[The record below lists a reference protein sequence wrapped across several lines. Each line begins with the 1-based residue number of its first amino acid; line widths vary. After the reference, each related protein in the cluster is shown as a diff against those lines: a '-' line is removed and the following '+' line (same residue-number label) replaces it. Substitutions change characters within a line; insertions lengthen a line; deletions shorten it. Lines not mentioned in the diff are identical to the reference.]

1 MIRLIRT
8 IGVSP
13 IASRMLS
20 KTFFFAVTRAHVVR
34 RDYSLRNA
42 PTRPLFGDF
51 RRTPPWPQAHRA
63 RHAGGREDVLAFSRG
78 GARSDGS
85 RATLR
90 PGAPHGQRAI
100 EPSMPRPQKRGP
112 PPTCFGKCRPGDA
125 SIPATRATTTVTRRA
140 RLMSVGIRIP
150 ASAPRSTTRWAG
162 WPLPIAGPRNG
173 GGEGGADDK
182 VLARIQFAHATTAGV
197 AAGLVPRA
205 AVESAADM
213 VAADQQPD
221 GSWRLDA
228 SDSIGSPATYG
239 TALATV
245 AARRTLV
252 AAGTAAPTKITSPA
266 PNAGCRTPPPE
277 HPDAAAIVLAF
288 AGGYESGNETPHNWT
303 VALDLLKKGQGR
315 DGGWGPYVTSP
326 SEAFDTA
333 LATLALKGVA
343 PRASRAGHAFTP
355 DALRAAI
362 AGGRTYL
369 LRQQLADGSWNETTR
384 PAGQSSYAQR
394 ISTTGWALL
403 ALVETR
409 K

>member
-1 MIRLIRT
+1 MVLRAAAP
-8 IGVSP
+8 GVP
-13 IASRMLS
+13 QDTANR
-20 KTFFFAVTRAHVVR
+20 AVDAWDAEARAAAYLTREVPGWR
-34 RDYSLRNA
+34 REHPCYSCHNN
-42 PTRPLFGDF
+42 
-51 RRTPPWPQAHRA
+51 
-63 RHAGGREDVLAFSRG
+63 
-78 GARSDGS
+78 
-85 RATLR
+85 
-90 PGAPHGQRAI
+90 
-100 EPSMPRPQKRGP
+100 
-112 PPTCFGKCRPGDA
+112 GDA
-125 SIPATRATTTVTRRA
+125 ARA
-140 RLMSVGIRIP
+140 LMSVGNRIP
-150 ASAPRSTTRWAG
+150 AARAALDDTLGWLAVPDRWST
-162 WPLPIAGPRNG
+162 NG

-197 AAGLVPRA
+197 AAGLVPRT
-205 AVESAADM
+205 AVESAAHL
-213 VAADQQPD
+213 VAADQQQD

-252 AAGTAAPTKITSPA
+252 AAGLPRHVDHVARAERWLSHATIQNT
-266 PNAGCRTPPPE
+266 
-277 HPDAAAIVLAF
+277 PDAAAIIIAF
-288 AGGYESGNETPHNWT
+288 AGGDGSSNETPPNWT

-315 DGGWGPYVTSP
+315 DGGWGPYVRSP

-333 LATLALKGVA
+333 LATLALQGLVT
-343 PRASRAGHAFTP
+343 RASRAGDAFTP
-355 DALRAAI
+355 DGLRAAI

-369 LRQQLADGSWNETTR
+369 IRQQLADGSWNETTR